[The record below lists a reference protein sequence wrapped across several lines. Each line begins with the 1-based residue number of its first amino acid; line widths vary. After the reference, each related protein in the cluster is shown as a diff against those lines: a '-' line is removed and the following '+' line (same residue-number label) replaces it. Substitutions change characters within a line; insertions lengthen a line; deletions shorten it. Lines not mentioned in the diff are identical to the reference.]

1 MKQKGIYGKA
11 ALTVFLAVCAILI
24 FYDTFFASRTLI
36 ALLRKLLE
44 ALNPILYGGLLA
56 YLLAPVINFFD
67 RALFPAATE
76 RPGPRGSTA
85 P

>member
-1 MKQKGIYGKA
+1 MMQKGIYGKA
-11 ALTVFLAVCAILI
+11 ALTVFLVVCAILI

-76 RPGPRGSTA
+76 KARAQGKY
-85 P
+85 